1 MKMDAE
7 LAAFLCSPVMIIIGT
22 RSGDNQP
29 EIGRAV
35 GVMVDADTGIVDL
48 VVSAWQWPGTIANL
62 RDGGP
67 VAVTF
72 ARPSDYVSYQVK
84 GQARIRPADA
94 HDLMCAGRY
103 MAAIVEVLSGLGLDR
118 RLAAPWISAA
128 EAVVVRLHADAVYVQ
143 TPGAKA
149 GQPVGAPQ

>member
-22 RSGDNQP
+22 RSEDNQP

-35 GVMVDADTGIVDL
+35 GAMVEGDAGIVEL

-62 RDGGP
+62 REGGP

-84 GQARIRPADA
+84 GRARIRPAGA
-94 HDLMCAGRY
+94 RDLECADRY
-103 MAAIVEVLSGLGLDR
+103 MTAIVEVLSGLGLER
-118 RLAAPWISAA
+118 RLAAPWVSAA
-128 EAVVVRLHADAVYVQ
+128 DAVVLRLQADAVYVQ

-149 GQPVGAPQ
+149 GQPVGALP